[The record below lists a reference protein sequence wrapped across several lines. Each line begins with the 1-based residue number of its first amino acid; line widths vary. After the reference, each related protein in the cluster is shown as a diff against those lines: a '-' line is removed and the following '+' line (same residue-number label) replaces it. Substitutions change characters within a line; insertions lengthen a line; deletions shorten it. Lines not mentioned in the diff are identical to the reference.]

1 MGWTYRKASICVS
14 RKSWKP
20 SRNLAEKAN
29 KLIGRVS
36 RRLFRAHHCAESTMT
51 LCSAASHCVSCWGV
65 TCLCNSR
72 SHLRHTKCMR
82 VRRISVL
89 AVLPLVNPDVCG
101 SQCILHP
108 SAPMHGP
115 INFEDRVLASKSHSS
130 KSYGKNATIEKRA
143 LLTSLTPVLR
153 PR

>member
-51 LCSAASHCVSCWGV
+51 LCSAASHCASCWGV

-101 SQCILHP
+101 SQYVSCIPQPLCTGLSISKIVCWLP
-108 SAPMHGP
+108 SP
-115 INFEDRVLASKSHSS
+115 IRLKAMVRMQPL
-130 KSYGKNATIEKRA
+130 KNEHY
-143 LLTSLTPVLR
+143 SPV
-153 PR
+153 